1 MFDVLSLIGGG
12 LGGAMRVVPE
22 VMKLLQAKDERKHE
36 LAMTKL
42 QIDIDAQR
50 SKGQIDALQAQGDN
64 QDIAGQQAI
73 FLEAVKSQGQL
84 TGVKW
89 IDAVNSTVRPMVTYW
104 FMGIF
109 SAYKS
114 VIMYQAWISMGPTE
128 EFANKIWDAND
139 WGILSMILSF
149 WFVDRVFKHQKK

>member
-1 MFDVLSLIGGG
+1 MFDVLSLVGGG

-36 LAMTKL
+36 LAMTKVQL
-42 QIDIDAQR
+42 EIDAQR
-50 SKGQIDALQAQGDN
+50 SKGQIEVLQAQGEN
-64 QDIAGQQAI
+64 SDIAGQQAI

-89 IDAVNSTVRPMVTYW
+89 IDAINSTVRPFLTYW
-104 FMGIF
+104 WMLLFT
-109 SAYKS
+109 AYKTCM
-114 VIMYQAWISMGPTE
+114 IYYAWVSTE
-128 EFANKIWDAND
+128 GSREFASKIWDAND
-139 WGILSMILSF
+139 WGILSMIITF

>member
-1 MFDVLSLIGGG
+1 MFDVLSLVGGG

-36 LAMTKL
+36 LAMTKVQL
-42 QIDIDAQR
+42 EIDAQR
-50 SKGQIDALQAQGDN
+50 SKGQIEVLQAQGEN
-64 QDIAGQQAI
+64 QDVAGQQAI

-89 IDAVNSTVRPMVTYW
+89 IDAVNSTVRPFLTYW
-104 FMGIF
+104 WMGIF
-109 SAYKS
+109 TAYKIS
-114 VIMYQAWISMGPTE
+114 VIYDAWTSTTAIK
-128 EFANKIWDAND
+128 EFGARIWDAND
-139 WGILSMILSF
+139 WGILSMIITF